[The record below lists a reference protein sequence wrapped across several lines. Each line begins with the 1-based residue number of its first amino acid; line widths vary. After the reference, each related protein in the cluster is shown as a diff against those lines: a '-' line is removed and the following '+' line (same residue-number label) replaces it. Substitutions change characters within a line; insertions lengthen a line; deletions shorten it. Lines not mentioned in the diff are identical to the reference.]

1 MRKLIKDAYVDVCGN
16 CIKEEV
22 NDVAE
27 SEMSSSLSHS
37 SIDLLECT
45 HAPPKPIL
53 TEGLAAASIALI
65 ILFAILIGAGIA
77 ASGVIGTKTLI
88 ERAKGANNQSAHT
101 NPLFEGNEAEMT
113 NPAFVGETM

>member
-1 MRKLIKDAYVDVCGN
+1 MRKLIKDAYVDICGN
-16 CIKEEV
+16 CIKQEV
-22 NDVAE
+22 TDIAE
-27 SEMSSSLSHS
+27 SEMSSSYTQS
-37 SIDLLECT
+37 SVDLLECT

-65 ILFAILIGAGIA
+65 ILFAVIIGAGIA
-77 ASGVIGTKTLI
+77 ASSVIGTKTLI

-113 NPAFVGETM
+113 NPAYVGDGM